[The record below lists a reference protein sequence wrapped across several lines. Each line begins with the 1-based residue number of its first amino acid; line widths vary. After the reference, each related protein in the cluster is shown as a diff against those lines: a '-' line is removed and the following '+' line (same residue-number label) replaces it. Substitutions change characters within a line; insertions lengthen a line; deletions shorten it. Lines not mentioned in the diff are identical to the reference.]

1 MDALQYI
8 HTQGGTPSMTT
19 STFSDFVATRPVVE
33 AQVND
38 VLRYTESL
46 VNALDEN
53 YRLYTVKSHQSE
65 RNNSE
70 YHEQCLEQI
79 LKGTYDYRTNFYI
92 VEGRKYLRI
101 EMETGVNHDGSVTQ
115 KSIHAFIDKNTGEV
129 YKPATW
135 KSPAKHVRYNLM
147 DKQSREQCYRN
158 ADWAGSYLY
167 MK

>member
-1 MDALQYI
+1 
-8 HTQGGTPSMTT
+8 MTT

-33 AQVND
+33 AQIND

-53 YRLYTVKSHQSE
+53 YRLYTVKSHQNE

-70 YHEQCLEQI
+70 YHEKCLEQI
-79 LKGTYDYRTNFYI
+79 RNGTYDYGMSFYI

-101 EMETGVNHDGSVTQ
+101 ETETNVNHDGSVKQ
-115 KSIHAFIDKNTGEV
+115 KSIHAFVNKYTGEV

-167 MK
+167 LK

>member
-1 MDALQYI
+1 
-8 HTQGGTPSMTT
+8 MTT

-33 AQVND
+33 AQIND

-53 YRLYTVKSHQSE
+53 FRLYTTKSHQHAVA
-65 RNNSE
+65 NNGIVDGSYVG
-70 YHEQCLEQI
+70 YHEKCLEQI
-79 LKGTYDYRTNFYI
+79 RNGTYDYGMSFYI

-101 EMETGVNHDGSVTQ
+101 ETETNVNHDGSVKQ
-115 KSIHAFIDKNTGEV
+115 KSIHAFVNKFTGEV

-167 MK
+167 LK

>member
-1 MDALQYI
+1 
-8 HTQGGTPSMTT
+8 MTT
-19 STFSDFVATRPVVE
+19 STFSEFVATRPVVE

-65 RNNSE
+65 RDNSL

-79 LKGTYDYRTNFYI
+79 RNGTYDYGMSFYI

-101 EMETGVNHDGSVTQ
+101 ETETNVNHDGSIKQ
-115 KSIHAFIDKNTGEV
+115 KSIHAFVNKYTGEV
-129 YKPATW
+129 YKSASW
-135 KSPAKHVRYNLM
+135 KSPARGVRYNLM
-147 DKQSREQCYRN
+147 DKQSRDECYRN

>member
-1 MDALQYI
+1 
-8 HTQGGTPSMTT
+8 MTT
-19 STFSDFVATRPVVE
+19 STFSDFVATRPMVE

-53 YRLYTVKSHQSE
+53 YRLYTTKSHQHAIA
-65 RNNSE
+65 NNGIVDESYVG
-70 YHEQCLEQI
+70 YHEKCLEQI
-79 LKGTYDYRTNFYI
+79 RNGTYDYRMKFYI

-101 EMETGVNHDGSVTQ
+101 EQETGVNHDGSVTQ
-115 KSIHAFIDKNTGEV
+115 KSIHAFVNKITGEV

-167 MK
+167 LK